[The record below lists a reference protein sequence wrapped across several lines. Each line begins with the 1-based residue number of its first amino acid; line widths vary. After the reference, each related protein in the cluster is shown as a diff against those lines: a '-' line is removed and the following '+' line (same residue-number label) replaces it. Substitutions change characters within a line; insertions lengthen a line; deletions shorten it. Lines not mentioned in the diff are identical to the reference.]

1 MGNADDSATSLTLL
15 RVLCQPENDEQA
27 WQVFYRR
34 YQPMIGRWC
43 ARFRLQA
50 ADVED
55 VSQKVLQRVFTRIGT
70 YDPQLGERF
79 RGWLKTVVENAV
91 RDLLRT
97 AGRRPGDRGSGDSNV
112 LEALQ
117 AIAQPETVDLLV
129 KELDTT
135 LQRDLADILARVES
149 ELAPDTMRC
158 FRLVVLESQAIADVA
173 AQLNK
178 SYAAVCMAIQR
189 VKKKLRAEGA
199 RFGAEN

>member
-15 RVLCQPENDEQA
+15 RVLCRPEKDDQA
-27 WQVFYRR
+27 WEVFFRR
-34 YQPMIGRWC
+34 YQPKIGRWC

-55 VSQKVLQRVFTRIGT
+55 VSQKVLQRVFTRIST
-70 YDPQLGERF
+70 YDPQRGERF

-135 LQRDLADILARVES
+135 LQRDLADIL
-149 ELAPDTMRC
+149 
-158 FRLVVLESQAIADVA
+158 
-173 AQLNK
+173 
-178 SYAAVCMAIQR
+178 
-189 VKKKLRAEGA
+189 
-199 RFGAEN
+199 